1 MDFLHILYEGFTG
14 SLSTMLK
21 IAVIVFPLMVLMQ
34 FIEELKLLDKF
45 ASVFSPFSRLLGI
58 SKHASL
64 SILAGLFLGMSYGS
78 GLIIQSARSGGL
90 TKRDCYLVII
100 FLAMCHSLF
109 EDNLILIAVGA
120 DPVIIFF
127 GRFFLALTVTIIISR
142 LWKREPEPEELGH
155 TVIDIQTKRYNA
167 RGDL

>member
-21 IAVIVFPLMVLMQ
+21 IAVIVFPLMVVMQ

-45 ASVFSPFSRLLGI
+45 ASVFAPVTRLLGI
-58 SKHASL
+58 SKNASFPL
-64 SILAGLFLGMSYGS
+64 LAGLFLGMSYGS
-78 GLIIQSARSGGL
+78 GVIIQSVRTGGL
-90 TKRDCYLVII
+90 TKRDCYLVIM

-109 EDNLILIAVGA
+109 DDNIIFVAIGA
-120 DPVIIFF
+120 DPIIIFF
-127 GRFFLALTVTIIISR
+127 GRFFLALSVTIIISR

-155 TVIDIQTKRYNA
+155 TIVDIQSKQNN
-167 RGDL
+167 